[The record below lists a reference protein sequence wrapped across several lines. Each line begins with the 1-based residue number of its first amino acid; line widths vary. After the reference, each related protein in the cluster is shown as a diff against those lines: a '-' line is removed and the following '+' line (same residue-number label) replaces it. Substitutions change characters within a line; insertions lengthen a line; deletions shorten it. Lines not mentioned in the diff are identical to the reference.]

1 MGRLIAHTRFGILG
15 WQVLSLGVLALAW
28 EAAVRLGIADPLFV
42 PAPGAVARA
51 LAVTA
56 GDALPRLA
64 DTLLKTLMGYGLAV
78 VVGVGAGLVIGSRRL
93 LHQVAM
99 PYVVALYG
107 VPKILI
113 LPWIALIF
121 GLGLSTAVLTAAL
134 FAVFPVVLMVA
145 AGTRDVDPTL
155 ITMARSMGATRW
167 QIGRKVLVPAVLP
180 SVLAGMRI
188 GMVFALLG
196 VLLAEMFAG
205 NRGMGFQMQRL
216 AMAFKA
222 PELFAATAIVSMVSI
237 AVVLFLEHLN
247 QRLGRWR

>member
-1 MGRLIAHTRFGILG
+1 MGRLISHTRLGILG
-15 WQVLSLGVLALAW
+15 GQVLSLGVLALAW

-107 VPKILI
+107 VPKILL

-121 GLGLSTAVLTAAL
+121 GLGLSTAVLRAAL

-188 GMVFALLG
+188 AMVFAMLG

-222 PELFAATAIVSMVSI
+222 PELFAATAIVSTVSI

-247 QRLGRWR
+247 RRLGRWR